1 MVLLIQGLVGGGIL
15 IGACVGA
22 VGVVALVVGV
32 KDVP

>member
-1 MVLLIQGLVGGGIL
+1 MVLLIQGLVGRGIL
-15 IGACVGA
+15 IGASVRA